1 MTLKAG
7 GSVLPACSSL
17 FPLLP
22 SPTLL
27 CWAISRRLG
36 GMLGRVQAGR
46 LLGDRRRL
54 SGWGGAG
61 RLQAAGVGAGVFF
74 ASASLPLSVSL
85 RASSGRP
92 PLGGRGLKF
101 ASEVQ
106 NRVKRES
113 PSPRRAW
120 IEILPIEPKIHRLK
134 SPSPRRAWIEI
145 PMRHTA
151 GCSMPSPSPRRA
163 WIEILLD
170 CFTDKPAAKSPSPRR
185 AWIEIRSNHARRA

>member
-27 CWAISRRLG
+27 CWAVSRRLG

-74 ASASLPLSVSL
+74 ASASLPLSPCVL
-85 RASSGRP
+85 CCWPCLCPSGRIAVCAHAGQGLRVLGCP
-92 PLGGRGLKF
+92 LWLCLCWGTVASWARLSGVMLGGRSGRRAHGKIHKYKAVSLAIFHPLKYLND
-101 ASEVQ
+101 EQ
-106 NRVKRES
+106 NR
-113 PSPRRAW
+113 
-120 IEILPIEPKIHRLK
+120 
-134 SPSPRRAWIEI
+134 
-145 PMRHTA
+145 
-151 GCSMPSPSPRRA
+151 
-163 WIEILLD
+163 
-170 CFTDKPAAKSPSPRR
+170 
-185 AWIEIRSNHARRA
+185 